1 MVIISGLITRPLI
14 LGQEIARVRVIEIEM
29 LVIREVREIEE
40 EREVREVEEVI
51 RSLKRVIDSGFL
63 GEE

>member
-1 MVIISGLITRPLI
+1 M
-14 LGQEIARVRVIEIEM
+14 RVIVIEM
-29 LVIREVREIEE
+29 EILEVREIGE
-40 EREVREVEEVI
+40 EREVRGVKEVV

>member
-1 MVIISGLITRPLI
+1 MRVI
-14 LGQEIARVRVIEIEM
+14 VIEIEI
-29 LVIREVREIEE
+29 LEVREIGE
-40 EREVREVEEVI
+40 EREVRGVKEVV